1 MDKLFIDKLKYER
14 QYQALGC
21 EIIAGVDEAGRGPLA
36 GPVVCAAVILPL
48 CDNEIIKGVDDS
60 KKLSAKK
67 RQQLFPII
75 MQKAI
80 AVKISEV
87 SAAEID
93 SINIYQAVKLGMKE
107 CIEGL
112 SVKPD
117 IVLCDAMTAD
127 CQIKQI
133 SIVKGDAKSYLIGAA
148 SIVAK
153 VYRDGLMEQFDKKF
167 PLYGF
172 AEHKGYGTKS
182 HIEKLKESGPCE
194 IHRSTFIK
202 NFWDGLEKTAR

>member
-1 MDKLFIDKLKYER
+1 MNNQCVDKLKYER
-14 QYQALGC
+14 QCQALGHKL
-21 EIIAGVDEAGRGPLA
+21 IAGVDEAGRGPLA

-48 CDNEIIKGVDDS
+48 DDSEVIKGVDDS

-67 RQQLFPII
+67 REQLFPII

-93 SINIYQAVKLGMKE
+93 RINIYQAVKKAMKE

-112 SVKPD
+112 LIKPD

-127 CQIKQI
+127 CQIEQL

-153 VYRDGLMEQFDKKF
+153 VYRDRLMEQFDGKY

-172 AEHKGYGTKS
+172 ATHKGYGTKS